1 MDKKLMAM
9 RTTQELGRTWCVSGS
24 FQNEAKCGPGSLEV
38 FPQKSGLLIA
48 LLLGR
53 LVIDMDAFYASVEE
67 LDDPTLK
74 SKPMAVGG
82 LGMIC
87 TANYEARK
95 YGIRAAMPGFI
106 GRRLC
111 PELVFAKPNFVSP
124 CFC

>member
-9 RTTQELGRTWCVSGS
+9 RTTQELGRTWCVSVRR
-24 FQNEAKCGPGSLEV
+24 ATA
-38 FPQKSGLLIA
+38 QKGGLLQADKQVDSGLLIV
-48 LLLGR
+48 LLHSR

-111 PELVFAKPNFVSP
+111 PELVFAKPNFVSS

>member
-1 MDKKLMAM
+1 
-9 RTTQELGRTWCVSGS
+9 
-24 FQNEAKCGPGSLEV
+24 
-38 FPQKSGLLIA
+38 
-48 LLLGR
+48 
-53 LVIDMDAFYASVEE
+53 MDAFYASVEE

-82 LGMIC
+82 LGMVC

-95 YGIRAAMPGFI
+95 FGIRAAMPGFI

-124 CFC
+124 HLPGTAAAAVGMVNVQLLCFSGPTASAGLLACACM